1 MVILMVFLRIQYL
14 ATYLE
19 KSVIV
24 ARSEGSV
31 REESPQLLHDTSDM
45 LEDVL
50 KQGGLP
56 SQLSY
61 SSDFHRLQELSSPI
75 SRLLSTELLEQI
87 QAITQNMPQLVERVE
102 QFLRRNTMRDRKGK
116 TILCETP
123 VDPLYPECSSKMD
136 WMQNFWTSDPCYAS
150 YGVDGSNCSFLIYL
164 SEVEDF
170 CPPLAWR
177 NYTQPKIPQKAEEH
191 RPAAF
196 RLDITVLLA
205 ALGKSK
211 ESLRFM
217 GRRIRRLAPQWATA
231 ARRLEKRLV
240 GQWRQE
246 KRILVHMGFLT
257 EDVFSSVVSK
267 GGPLGE
273 MVQWADILTALYVLG
288 HRVEV
293 SASFKDLQ
301 GFLGVPQRRNSCP
314 VTGSLPFDLIY
325 TDYHGLRQ
333 MREYM
338 GVSLKA
344 HQCRIRV
351 IDTFGTE
358 PAYNN
363 KLYAVKNGYR
373 SNWGHWNLD
382 CRQYMT
388 MFPHTPDN
396 SFMGFVADEL
406 SKSEK
411 LHVSKNK
418 AKNMVVV
425 YGKDISMWKVR
436 GKEHLLE
443 VLRRH
448 MDVHATVYHQAWSAT
463 VMPPF
468 VKNHG
473 LLSQKDL
480 QKLLKKAKVFVGLGF
495 PYEGPAPL
503 EAVANGCIFLQPK
516 FHPPHSSLNHKFFE
530 GKPTSREVTSQH
542 PYMERHIGKPH
553 VMTVNFNNSQELE
566 ATIQELLRTK
576 VEPYLPF
583 EYTCEGMLERVHA
596 YIQHQDFCA
605 PTDPLPPASF
615 SKLWPGN
622 PHSPFV
628 LLSNST
634 RLAWEPSVPAPPS
647 WPPLSSLQ
655 ALLSQPGLSCTET
668 CRSIAMVCE
677 PTFFHFINSKQ
688 ALSSLNV
695 RCEMWEVEA
704 NHIFPAVSREQRRCS
719 LQKEPLLFSCAGL
732 SARHRRLCPC
742 RDARHGQVALCRDCL

>member
-1 MVILMVFLRIQYL
+1 MMRLPMHRGSSFLEAESSGSCLYL
-14 ATYLE
+14 SGCAVSSSTGSL
-19 KSVIV
+19 SVPDLLQKWSSGWYFPI
-24 ARSEGSV
+24 RLRLHSYREGSW
-31 REESPQLLHDTSDM
+31 
-45 LEDVL
+45 
-50 KQGGLP
+50 
-56 SQLSY
+56 
-61 SSDFHRLQELSSPI
+61 
-75 SRLLSTELLEQI
+75 
-87 QAITQNMPQLVERVE
+87 
-102 QFLRRNTMRDRKGK
+102 
-116 TILCETP
+116 
-123 VDPLYPECSSKMD
+123 

-177 NYTQPKIPQKAEEH
+177 NYTHKNSSLQ
-191 RPAAF
+191 AAF

-231 ARRLEKRLV
+231 ARRLEKRLKKV
-240 GQWRQE
+240 AR
-246 KRILVHMGFLT
+246 RILVHMGFLT

-301 GFLGVPQRRNSCP
+301 GNSCP

-425 YGKDISMWKVR
+425 YGKDISMWK

-596 YIQHQDFCA
+596 YIQHQYTLIFC
-605 PTDPLPPASF
+605 
-615 SKLWPGN
+615 
-622 PHSPFV
+622 H
-628 LLSNST
+628 
-634 RLAWEPSVPAPPS
+634 PSVPAPPS

-677 PTFFHFINSKQ
+677 PTFFHFINSK
-688 ALSSLNV
+688 LNV